1 MKTKILLSAITGA
14 IILSV
19 SGPRL
24 YAQKVFAKQRVIVIM
39 MDGFGDK
46 YYRAA
51 SMPFLNQMERQGI
64 YKVVPSLMPA
74 VTNVNNMA
82 IATGTTP
89 AQDGITGNVF
99 FNDKTQ
105 KEEYVEDPSL
115 LLTPSIFEL
124 AHRNGIKS
132 ALLSVKQKTIDVL
145 GKYADYTICPEC
157 IPVHEYKWDNPPAL
171 SGVYTREV
179 NYELMDAANGLL
191 KTKPD
196 VRLIFIHTS
205 DYPMH
210 MWPEQNDSVKTFL
223 TKMDSCIAELHK
235 TAPDAAILITAD
247 HSMNHKTQAWD
258 LFQVCAQAHTP
269 VKIVISPEKDKYV
282 KHHKGLGGAAYV
294 YLLKSSNAAAVLK
307 TLSGV
312 KGVDGILTRS
322 QAAAKF
328 HLMPGR
334 IGDFMVLGDINTV
347 FGDLNGAAYE
357 KEPDTY
363 RSHGSTYEAHVPVF
377 VYNAKTAPPAAY
389 FTSNYKLAAWLFSDK
404 QHAKR

>member
-1 MKTKILLSAITGA
+1 MKIKLFSGT
-14 IILSV
+14 IICVALISF
-19 SGPRL
+19 GGLRL
-24 YAQKVFAKQRVIVIM
+24 YAQKVFAKQRVIIIM

-51 SMPFLNQMERQGI
+51 SMPFLNQIENTGI

-89 AQDGITGNVF
+89 AENGITGNVF

-115 LLTPSIFEL
+115 LLSPSLFEM

-132 ALLSVKQKTIDVL
+132 ALLSVKQKTIDLL
-145 GKYADYTICPEC
+145 GSYADYTICQEC
-157 IPVHEYKWDNPPAL
+157 LAAHEDKWDNPPPL

-179 NYELMDAANGLL
+179 NYELMNAANGLL
-191 KTKPD
+191 KSKPD

-223 TKMDSCIAELHK
+223 AKMDSCIAELHK

-258 LFQVCAQAHTP
+258 LFQACADAHTS
-269 VKIVISPEKDKYV
+269 VKIVISPEKDKYI

-294 YLLKSSNAAAVLK
+294 YLLKSSDSTSVRK
-307 TLSGV
+307 TLAGLNGV
-312 KGVDGILTRS
+312 EIILTRS

-347 FGDLNGAAYE
+347 FGQLNGVAYE
-357 KEPDTY
+357 KEPDNY
-363 RSHGSTYEAHVPVF
+363 RTHGSIYEAHVPMF
-377 VYNAKTAPPAAY
+377 IYNAKTAPPASY
-389 FTSNYKLAAWLFSDK
+389 FTSNYKIAAWLFNDK
-404 QHAKR
+404 